1 MFITSP
7 DLSTGLYPEIK
18 QLLARFSETVI
29 LIACKT
35 AESEVESYLSK
46 RYLIRPELEK
56 PTEERDHLL
65 VMICRDIAIYHLY
78 AVAETIPDKV
88 EKRYDDA
95 IRILEDYATGKM
107 ILVGVPAAP
116 KPETGTPE
124 ADQVGFGG
132 RPPRA
137 PLV

>member
-18 QLLARFSETVI
+18 NTLARFDEIVI
-29 LIACKT
+29 LAACKV
-35 AESEVESYLSK
+35 AERELEDYLAK

-56 PTEERDHLL
+56 EAAARDPLL

-78 AVAETIPDKV
+78 APSETLPNKV
-88 EKRYDDA
+88 VKRYEDA

-107 ILVGVPAAP
+107 ILTGVPAAP
-116 KPETGTPE
+116 APDVTTPE
-124 ADQVGFGG
+124 GSQIGYGG
-132 RPPRA
+132 RPPR
-137 PLV
+137 PTLV